1 MSNLV
6 LYDFWGERVEGELEG
21 GCAPTGFGPPKYIAM
36 IRMWL
41 VITTWQKLEIKEIS
55 VEAIQVIKSELVQS
69 VKTEPVMFRQNELQ
83 LCCLAAIV
91 EVFRLIF
98 SYSAAHLQ

>member
-41 VITTWQKLEIKEIS
+41 VITTWQKLEIKEICGS
-55 VEAIQVIKSELVQS
+55 DSSYQIRTVQS

>member
-1 MSNLV
+1 MNVARDHNVAKTRNKGNICGSDSS
-6 LYDFWGERVEGELEG
+6 YQ
-21 GCAPTGFGPPKYIAM
+21 
-36 IRMWL
+36 IR
-41 VITTWQKLEIKEIS
+41 T
-55 VEAIQVIKSELVQS
+55 VQS